1 MKKLLLMSPLFMLG
15 ISCAS
20 VYKPDVWDDVA
31 DKNVHT
37 LRLYTGSKG
46 ECLYNSNFE
55 EKAQDVC
62 KGKEYEVL
70 EKTRAPKTLHPK
82 LYDEGYFTWVV
93 RCK

>member
-1 MKKLLLMSPLFMLG
+1 MRKRLLLLSPLVLLG
-15 ISCAS
+15 VSCSS
-20 VYKPDVWDDVA
+20 VYKPDVWDDLG

-37 LRLYTGSKG
+37 LRLYTGSRG

-55 EKAQDVC
+55 EKAEAIC
-62 KGKEYEVL
+62 KNGYEVL

-82 LYDEGYFTWVV
+82 LYEEGYYNWVI